1 MREISENPLKR
12 QISLNP
18 VPMVCHRGCPDRTR
32 DCHATC
38 ERYKAYREA
47 CDLVM
52 HERSLNSQAAE
63 AVADRK
69 RKKEKLQRKWR

>member
-1 MREISENPLKR
+1 MRETAENNLNR
-12 QISLNP
+12 RIVLNP
-18 VPMVCHRGCPDRTR
+18 VPMVCHRSCADRKAE
-32 DCHATC
+32 CHKTC

-47 CDLVM
+47 CDIVR